1 MSAVRRLNF
10 GTGRAQPPM
19 SPTRRRHIISTL
31 HKIDKLEKNQ
41 KNIAQQWGDLTAG
54 DPRRNAL
61 ANRFHN
67 INAELW
73 NLQQRRGGTY
83 KQAIREELA
92 ARQLRSQFRRRASP
106 LLRAFREKGLAKER
120 ARALANFAQ
129 FRQNPR
135 GTHASPTRHS
145 PKKRS
150 PKTSPSGPKPRSPE
164 TVAREAT
171 LGIMG
176 GFKHAS
182 ASPNNTRITWSRT
195 PSGRVSIHKTLANLN
210 LKLTNAQRN
219 SVLTLPENQAMNM
232 LRKLSRANVG
242 K

>member
-19 SPTRRRHIISTL
+19 SPTRRRNIISTL

-41 KNIAQQWGDLTAG
+41 KNIAQQWRDLTDG

-135 GTHASPTRHS
+135 TYASPTRHS

-150 PKTSPSGPKPRSPE
+150 PKSSPNGPKARSPA
-164 TVAREAT
+164 TLAREAA

-176 GFKHAS
+176 GFKHTS

-195 PSGRVSIHKTLANLN
+195 PSGRVSIRKTLSNLN
-210 LKLTNAQRN
+210 VALTNTQRN
-219 SVLTLPENQAMNM
+219 VLLSLPENQAMNM

>member
-10 GTGRAQPPM
+10 GTGRTQPPM

-41 KNIAQQWGDLTAG
+41 KNIAQQWRTLTDD
-54 DPRRNAL
+54 DPLRNAL
-61 ANRFHN
+61 TERFDT

-73 NLQQRRGGTY
+73 DLRRRRGGTY

-106 LLRAFREKGLAKER
+106 LLRAFREKGLEKEK

-129 FRQNPR
+129 FQMNPR
-135 GTHASPTRHS
+135 GGSPS
-145 PKKRS
+145 PPRRKS
-150 PKTSPSGPKPRSPE
+150 PPKTSPQKVAQLRSPA
-164 TVAREAT
+164 TLAREAA

-176 GFKHAS
+176 GFKHS
-182 ASPNNTRITWSRT
+182 TASPINSRITWSRT
-195 PSGRVSIHKTLANLN
+195 PSGRISIHKTLANLN

-219 SVLTLPENQAMNM
+219 AILTLPENQAVNI
-232 LRKLSRANVG
+232 LRKLSRLNLG

>member
-19 SPTRRRHIISTL
+19 SPTRRRNIISTL
-31 HKIDKLEKNQ
+31 HKIEKLEKNQ
-41 KNIAQQWGDLTAG
+41 KNIAQQWRALANN
-54 DPRRNAL
+54 DPRRNEL
-61 ANRFHN
+61 ANRFRV
-67 INAELW
+67 INAEIW
-73 NLQQRRGGTY
+73 GAPQRRGGTY

-106 LLRAFREKGLAKER
+106 LLRAFREKGLEKEK

-129 FRQNPR
+129 FQLDPR
-135 GTHASPTRHS
+135 GGPTSPPRRKS
-145 PKKRS
+145 P
-150 PKTSPSGPKPRSPE
+150 PKTSPQKTAQLRSPA
-164 TVAREAT
+164 TLAREAA

-176 GFKHAS
+176 GFKHS
-182 ASPNNTRITWSRT
+182 TASPNNSRITWSRT
-195 PSGRVSIHKTLANLN
+195 PSGRISIHKTLANLN

-219 SVLTLPENQAMNM
+219 AILTLPENQAVNI
-232 LRKLSRANVG
+232 LRKLSRLNVG